1 MKQKENY
8 QIVARKYRPQTF
20 RDVVGQDAV
29 VTTLKNGL
37 ASKRIPHA
45 YLFCGTRGTGKT
57 TLARLMAK
65 ALNCSALTED
75 SEPCNACVSCKEI
88 TLGNSLN
95 VIEIDGASN
104 RGIDDMRQ
112 INETISFA
120 PKGDTHKIYIID
132 EVHMLTREAFNA
144 LLKTL
149 EEPPE
154 NVKFFFATTEPHK
167 VLPTII
173 SRCQRFDLQRI
184 TLLSIKEKLS
194 LIAQDLTVDIADEA
208 LTLIAKCAE
217 GSLRDAESIFDQMI
231 CACPSPISEE
241 AVRSILGM
249 LSHEMLFD
257 LDKAMHAGDLTFA
270 FKLSEKIFH
279 EGKDLSHFLDT
290 LLEHYHTLLLTKI
303 SPDHALSNLGVNE
316 RKEVRQATALY
327 SQEQLFYLLDLLS
340 ETIHQLSKFSF
351 KQIHLEMLLL
361 KIIRSKTVMTI
372 GGLSNKLC
380 ALQERFSGAAP
391 VEAPAQKKPLPP
403 PVAPPPPPVAPPVQE
418 KALHEPVAAPP
429 EPPQKSGSGLKK
441 KSHYDTLVRFT
452 AVELEGS
459 VKQ

>member
-1 MKQKENY
+1 MEQKENY

-20 RDVVGQDAV
+20 QDVVGQDAV

-37 ASKRIPHA
+37 SSKRIPHA
-45 YLFCGTRGTGKT
+45 YLFCGMRGTGKT

-65 ALNCSALTED
+65 ALNCSALSED

-88 TLGNSLN
+88 TSGNSLN

-167 VLPTII
+167 ILPTII

-184 TLLSIKEKLS
+184 TLSSIKEKLS
-194 LIAQDLTVDIADEA
+194 FIAQDLKVEIADEA
-208 LTLIAKCAE
+208 LALIAKCAE
-217 GSLRDAESIFDQMI
+217 GGLRDAESLFDQMI

-241 AVRSILGM
+241 AVRSTLGM
-249 LSHEMLFD
+249 LSHEVLFD
-257 LDKAMHAGDLTFA
+257 LDKAMYAGDLTFA
-270 FKLSEKIFH
+270 FQLSEKIFH
-279 EGKDLSHFLDT
+279 EGKDLSHLLET

-303 SPDHALSNLGVNE
+303 SPDHALSTLGVNE
-316 RKEVRQATALY
+316 RKEVRQATALF

-340 ETIHQLSKFSF
+340 ETIQQLSKFSF
-351 KQIHLEMLLL
+351 KRIHLEMLLL
-361 KIIRSKTVMTI
+361 KIIRSKTVITI
-372 GGLSNKLC
+372 GDLSNKLC
-380 ALQERFSGAAP
+380 ALQERVSGAHSD
-391 VEAPAQKKPLPP
+391 EAPPSLRQPETPVQAKPLVQEKPLPQP
-403 PVAPPPPPVAPPVQE
+403 AAPPP
-418 KALHEPVAAPP
+418 K
-429 EPPQKSGSGLKK
+429 PPQKSGSGLKK
-441 KSHYDTLVRFT
+441 KSHYDTLVRFA